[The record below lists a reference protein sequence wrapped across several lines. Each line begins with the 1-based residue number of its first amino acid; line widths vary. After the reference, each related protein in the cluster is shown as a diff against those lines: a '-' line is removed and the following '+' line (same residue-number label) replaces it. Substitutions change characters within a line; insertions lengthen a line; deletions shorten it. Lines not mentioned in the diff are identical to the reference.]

1 MKKANSNQSAEIEGT
16 ASKSEVKRHVSF
28 SELRTW
34 IECPYKHKLTYDD
47 KIKLDDS
54 ESHYLDY
61 GTILHN
67 TIEAWLN
74 GGELDIDGCEEKL
87 RETWKEKGFDSSEY
101 IQRLT
106 EDAEASHWKYKHS
119 DLEGHVAFARNALGD
134 LPEWMDEQFGDW
146 KCVSAEEFLYEPTE
160 HTLNDDQFNFKGFV
174 DAIILSR
181 KADSRGKVK
190 ERYWIL
196 DWKTAKAGGW
206 SIQKQQDLKT
216 WGQLAFYKKYWSL
229 RENKQLKDIGCAF
242 VLLRKTP
249 KAGRALRRLD
259 VSVGPKTIEKVDK
272 KLSSFVSARNSG
284 IHLKNRTSCRFC
296 DYRGTEHCDQV
307 LFV

>member
-1 MKKANSNQSAEIEGT
+1 MSDGIKK
-16 ASKSEVKRHVSF
+16 HVSF

-34 IECPYKHKLTYDD
+34 LDCPYQHKLTYID
-47 KIKLDDS
+47 KIELEDN

-61 GTILHN
+61 GSILHN

-74 GGELDIDGCEEKL
+74 GGPLDIDDCETKL
-87 RETWKEKGFDSSEY
+87 RAAWAEKGFDSPKY

-106 EDAEASHWKYKHS
+106 ENAEAARWKYKHS
-119 DLEGHVAFARNALGD
+119 DLEEHVSWARNTLSG

-146 KCVSAEEFLYEPTE
+146 ECVSAEEQLYEPTE
-160 HTLNDDQFNFKGFV
+160 HELNGEQFNFKGFI

-181 KADSRGKVK
+181 KADKRGKIK
-190 ERYWIL
+190 EKYWII
-196 DWKTAKAGGW
+196 DWKTARAGGW

-229 RENKQLKDIGCAF
+229 REEKPLKDIGCAF
-242 VLLRKTP
+242 VLLRKTAKP
-249 KAGRALRRLD
+249 GRSLSRLD

-272 KLSSFVSARNSG
+272 KLASFVASRTSEMA
-284 IHLKNRTSCRFC
+284 LKNRFSCRFC

-307 LFV
+307 MFG